1 MVLALATWWPAT
13 LASSSSSSSSSRSG
27 GSVMQQ
33 ERLRLENAIS
43 ELSNIIAEHKER
55 GELEDAREAT
65 AVLERLNSRLRLSEP
80 GLTTAAVSGDKSQGQ
95 GSSPVVAGGDRNLV
109 YEKSGVETENEAG
122 MAHIGLSWSDHVQ
135 PAFRVVSSSLAQWA
149 GSGKFNE
156 FAHVVDALRHEAYYA
171 GGLHLNKSEPMNLA
185 VVDGHLWNLAAVEM
199 ATSFLVFLVLPVVVT
214 TCLPRCICGL
224 SLMQLHRALSVI
236 VALPLVVSCS
246 TGAAW
251 MFCEQVRT
259 CLGFYLSFL
268 AAFKCLQSS
277 RRLGP
282 IFDRFWSGT
291 MMLPLQ
297 CVVDAEFI
305 FNENSCPVPCTPC
318 SSECAPTCSVASVAN
333 FVQKGVFLQALMR
346 IHTGDFSPFL
356 SLATVAQPQFGNS
369 DSDHWYNVDRGAAV
383 QAPYCMALGL
393 LTVTM
398 AATGTSMFQKPKN
411 VRRNRSALRRWHH
424 FTAMLAVVWLFFAA
438 LTGQMWAL
446 TRWWGVG
453 DPTRYFDFVRLMKQL
468 HVGYFSIPGIS
479 KPARTMV
486 WWSILGGGVFGLTL
500 AGSGLILTWRVN
512 VLRCSKSTWC
522 RKLCV
527 QLCGKKKRQLLNKTK

>member
-13 LASSSSSSSSSRSG
+13 LASSSSSSSSRSG

-251 MFCEQVRT
+251 MFCEQV
-259 CLGFYLSFL
+259 LEW
-268 AAFKCLQSS
+268 
-277 RRLGP
+277 
-282 IFDRFWSGT
+282 DH
-291 MMLPLQ
+291 
-297 CVVDAEFI
+297 DAP
-305 FNENSCPVPCTPC
+305 S
-318 SSECAPTCSVASVAN
+318 A
-333 FVQKGVFLQALMR
+333 KGVFLQALMR